1 MRTAVAPDHAGSGK
15 LFPQTSAYLAAGGML
30 VDAPPI
36 SKPGA
41 IAVNPRTL
49 MTLDLRLGAV
59 DFDDANAGISTPVE
73 MTVPRSAAGPA
84 VMFSGARQIVV

>member
-1 MRTAVAPDHAGSGK
+1 
-15 LFPQTSAYLAAGGML
+15 
-30 VDAPPI
+30 
-36 SKPGA
+36 
-41 IAVNPRTL
+41 